1 MGSRTSV
8 PNSEEAVCGKRRC
21 TWGPLVSL
29 LSAFLRAKKEEKTFK
44 RENGC
49 E

>member
-8 PNSEEAVCGKRRC
+8 PNSEEAVCA
-21 TWGPLVSL
+21 WGPLVSL